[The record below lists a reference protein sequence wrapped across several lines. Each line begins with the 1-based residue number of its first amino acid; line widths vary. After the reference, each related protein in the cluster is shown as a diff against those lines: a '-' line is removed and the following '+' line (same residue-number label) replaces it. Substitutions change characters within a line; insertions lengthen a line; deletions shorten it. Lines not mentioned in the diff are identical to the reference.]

1 MRSFSTRTAGLL
13 ILILG
18 VWGGIVPFIGHYFH
32 FALGP
37 DKAWSWTMGRLWLDI
52 LPAVAAIVAGLMLI
66 GAGPRPHARLG
77 AWLAIAAGIWF
88 AIGPEISVWWKA
100 GGDQGVG
107 HGSAHIQALEMLA
120 YHTGLGALIAALG
133 GFALPRF
140 RVVAAEAAVARAA
153 AGGAVAERGWRA
165 RRRRRRLARDEAVA
179 GGAAAVPAAA
189 ATDAPT
195 RAERAPAMA
204 ADAPSTGATAPA
216 PTTAAPSETT
226 AAPSGT
232 QRTAV
237 GDPATAAGGQ
247 TATPA
252 GQPVATRTAAGHST
266 MRRRR
271 GGLFSVFSRH

>member
-52 LPAVAAIVAGLMLI
+52 LPAVAAIVGGLMLI
-66 GAGPRPHARLG
+66 DAGARPHARLG

-100 GGDQGVG
+100 GGDQGAG

-140 RVVAAEAAVARAA
+140 PVVATE
-153 AGGAVAERGWRA
+153 
-165 RRRRRRLARDEAVA
+165 
-179 GGAAAVPAAA
+179 AAAVPAAA
-189 ATDAPT
+189 A
-195 RAERAPAMA
+195 
-204 ADAPSTGATAPA
+204 ADAPATAVPA
-216 PTTAAPSETT
+216 RERAA
-226 AAPSGT
+226 AA
-232 QRTAV
+232 
-237 GDPATAAGGQ
+237 PATAVPARERAAAAPAAEAPLAAREDAVTRSEPVVNDGQTTVAGGQ
-247 TATPA
+247 PSQTTGA
-252 GQPVATRTAAGHST
+252 GGEPVATRTDVAHT
-266 MRRRR
+266 TVRRRR
-271 GGLFSVFSRH
+271 GGLLSVFSRR